1 MIDLRTRLDAL
12 SDDDRLVQDAARDY
26 AGRDPELKRVRAL
39 RDQRP
44 SHDPQ
49 AWRTLAEMGW
59 LGVAIPEE
67 HGGLGLGRL
76 ELCVLAEEIGR
87 RHEAAIIHRSLT
99 TFGRQRFKSAQRRFD
114 AS

>member
-12 SDDDRLVQDAARDY
+12 SDDDRLVLDAARDY

-39 RDQRP
+39 REQRP

-59 LGVAIPEE
+59 LGCRLPDSLQGTPLSHVQLTLLLEQFGASLAPEP
-67 HGGLGLGRL
+67 LI
-76 ELCVLAEEIGR
+76 AGR
-87 RHEAAIIHRSLT
+87 RAGGRPAAR
-99 TFGRQRFKSAQRRFD
+99 GRQ
-114 AS
+114 